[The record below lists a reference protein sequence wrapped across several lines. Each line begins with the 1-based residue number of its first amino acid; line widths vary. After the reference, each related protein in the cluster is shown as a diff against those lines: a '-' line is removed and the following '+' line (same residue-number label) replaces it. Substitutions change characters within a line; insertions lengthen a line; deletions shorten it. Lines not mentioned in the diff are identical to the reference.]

1 MHLSPSMRPIRLAS
15 CEEPPMK
22 RLQSLV
28 TRFPSQLLVLSVRVY
43 QVTLSPWIGQSC
55 RFQPTCSNYMIE
67 AVEKYGLVSGCW
79 RGVCRIARCHPLH
92 AGGYDPP

>member
-1 MHLSPSMRPIRLAS
+1 MQFRTILSTLPAR
-15 CEEPPMK
+15 
-22 RLQSLV
+22 
-28 TRFPSQLLVLSVRVY
+28 LLVAAVRLY
-43 QVTLSPWIGQSC
+43 QITLSPVIGGSC

-67 AVEKYGLVSGCW
+67 AVRKYGFLRGGW